1 MANKNDARQKRSTV
15 VKILGREYRIRSD
28 EDERT
33 VQRIARF
40 VDEKMQDMARR
51 AQTPDPLG
59 VAVLAALNIAGD
71 YFPLREEREATTG
84 VTAERLRRLIHLV
97 DGSLAHTT
105 PSRGT
110 ARARN

>member
-59 VAVLAALNIAGD
+59 VAVLAALNIAGE

-97 DGSLAHTT
+97 DGSLTLTT